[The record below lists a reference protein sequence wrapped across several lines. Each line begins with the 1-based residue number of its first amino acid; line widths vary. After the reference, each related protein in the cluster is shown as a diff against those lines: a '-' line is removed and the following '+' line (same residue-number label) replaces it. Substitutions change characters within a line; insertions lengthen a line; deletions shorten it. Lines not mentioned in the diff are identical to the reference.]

1 MHVDEAIRTRKSVRR
16 FLPEPVAA
24 SVVRHILEVSARAPS
39 GNNVQPWK
47 VYAVAGDAKARVCE
61 SILEAAT
68 SDPDRH
74 QPEYAYYPTQWVEP
88 YLDRRRRCGFG
99 LYATLGIARDDAEA
113 RQRQMLR
120 NYVFFDAPV
129 GLFVT
134 LDRRLNTGS
143 YMDLGMFVQNI
154 MVAARAQGLHTCAQ
168 AAFAW
173 FHDVVRRHLPLSEHE
188 ILACGIALGHEDVT
202 APENAFI
209 TERARPEEF
218 AHFAGFDSRA

>member
-16 FLPEPVAA
+16 FLTDPVPA

-39 GNNVQPWK
+39 GNNVQPWR
-47 VYAVAGDAKARVCE
+47 VYAVAGDAKARVCDA
-61 SILEAAT
+61 IMQAAT

-113 RQRQMLR
+113 RHRQMLR

-143 YMDLGMFVQNI
+143 YMDLGMFIQNI

-173 FHDVVRRHLPLSEHE
+173 FHDVVRRQLPLSEHE
-188 ILACGIALGHEDVT
+188 VLACGIALGREDVT

-209 TERARPEEF
+209 TERAQPEEF
-218 AHFAGFDSRA
+218 AHFAGFESTA